1 VASSEVDQ
9 DQRTERASPKR
20 LQDARDKGQVPRSRD
35 LSAAFV
41 FGAALLIIMSMGDRM
56 AGGAGQWLTNALQ
69 PQSPALIATAQ
80 LPAVAGNVALKGF
93 LVVAPLL
100 LAGFVAALV
109 APVLIGGWTFSTQ
122 ALMPDFSR
130 VSLFKGIGRMFS
142 AQGLAEVG
150 KAVLKAVLIFGV
162 GTLMLWSSR
171 DAFVALTH
179 AEGAAAI
186 GAGLA
191 LCLKLLTQLGI
202 GLVVIAGVDVGVQLW
217 SYHRN
222 LRMTREELREE
233 SKETEGRPEVK
244 ARIRRTQHAM
254 AQRRMMEA
262 VPKADV
268 IVTNPTH
275 YAVALQ
281 YSEGKM
287 RAPKVVAKGA
297 DEIAARIREIAREHR
312 VPVLSAPP
320 LARALYRAC
329 DLGQEIPANLYAAV
343 AQVLTWVYQLK
354 RGIVRP
360 EPHIEVD
367 EHQGKVR

>member
-1 VASSEVDQ
+1 MADTEVDQ

-41 FGAALLIIMSMGDRM
+41 FGSTLLVVMAAGEHM
-56 AGGAGQWLTNALQ
+56 AGGAARWFSSALQ
-69 PQSPALIATAQ
+69 PDSPATLAPAQ
-80 LPAVAGNVALKGF
+80 LAGAAGDVALKAF
-93 LVVAPLL
+93 IVAAPLL
-100 LAGFVAALV
+100 LAGFIAALV
-109 APVLIGGWTFSTQ
+109 SPVLIGGWTFSTQ

-130 VSLFKGIGRMFS
+130 VSPFKGIGRMFS
-142 AQGLAEVG
+142 SQALAEVG

-162 GTLMLWSSR
+162 GALMLWNSR
-171 DAFVALTH
+171 DAFIALGH
-179 AEGAAAI
+179 FEGASAI
-186 GAGLA
+186 GAGLSQ
-191 LCLKLLTQLGI
+191 CFKLLAQLGTC
-202 GLVVIAGVDVGVQLW
+202 LVLIAAVDVGVQLW
-217 SYHRN
+217 GYHRN

-244 ARIRRTQHAM
+244 ARIRRTQLAM
-254 AQRRMMEA
+254 SQRRMMEA

-281 YSEGKM
+281 YTDRM
-287 RAPKVVAKGA
+287 RAPKVIAKGA
-297 DEIAARIREIAREHR
+297 DEIAARIREIAKEHR
-312 VPVLSAPP
+312 VPLLSAPP
-320 LARALYRAC
+320 LARSLYRAC

-360 EPHIEVD
+360 EPHIDVD
-367 EHQGKVR
+367 ETQGIVK

>member
-1 VASSEVDQ
+1 MADSEVDQ
-9 DQRTERASPKR
+9 DQRTEHASPKR

-41 FGAALLIIMSMGDRM
+41 FGAGLVIIMSMGDYM
-56 AGGAGQWLTNALQ
+56 AGGAGRWMTDALQ
-69 PQSPALIATAQ
+69 PQSPALIATSQ
-80 LPAVAGNVALKGF
+80 LPAIAGDVALGAF
-93 LVVAPLL
+93 LVAAPLL
-100 LAGFVAALV
+100 LAGFIAALIS
-109 APVLIGGWTFSTQ
+109 PVLIGGWTFSAQ

-142 AQGLAEVG
+142 SQALAEVG
-150 KAVLKAVLIFGV
+150 KAITKAVLVVGV
-162 GTLMLWSSR
+162 GGLMLWSSR
-171 DAFVALTH
+171 DAFIALAH
-179 AEGAAAI
+179 ADGAAAI
-186 GAGLA
+186 GAGLS
-191 LCLKLLTQLGI
+191 LCMTLLMQLGMS
-202 GLVVIAGVDVGVQLW
+202 LVVIAGVDVGVQLW

-244 ARIRRTQHAM
+244 ARIRRTQQQM
-254 AQRRMMEA
+254 ASRRMMEA

-320 LARALYRAC
+320 LARALFRAC

-354 RGIVRP
+354 RGIHKP

-367 EHQGKVR
+367 ETQGKI